1 MPRGTR
7 KQAAVSMSVSSRPT
21 QKKKDLLDGV
31 PRPVSFSHES
41 PSHRPKLTA
50 SASDTQTHPRGST
63 GAEPLDF
70 SLPTHSSLVHTYSTS
85 PPPLNHTRADD
96 TVVRSEGGITV
107 SADKSDMTFDLGAA
121 ESDFSNTIDGT
132 STPVEGAEP
141 QSGRGQDVVETVVT
155 VIVGEGAGDGE
166 LVASSSP

>member
-7 KQAAVSMSVSSRPT
+7 KQATVSMSVSSRPT

-31 PRPVSFSHES
+31 PRPVSF
-41 PSHRPKLTA
+41 A

-70 SLPTHSSLVHTYSTS
+70 SLPTHSSLVHTYSS
-85 PPPLNHTRADD
+85 PPPTRADD

-107 SADKSDMTFDLGAA
+107 TADKSDMTFDLGAA